1 MTNKTFLPT
10 SNSYSQR
17 KWYIIDCKGKTL
29 GRTCSA
35 ITKILQGK
43 HKSFYHPATD
53 LGDNI
58 ILVNAIDLTLYDTKK
73 RALVFRPGRPGSS
86 LSYRTV
92 CDDRPERIIENCVK
106 NMMKNGLAKR
116 NINKRLKVYLAS
128 DHPHRAQN
136 PIEYNIESY

>member
-17 KWYIIDCKGKTL
+17 KWYIIDCKDKTL

-43 HKSFYHPATD
+43 HKPFYYPAAD

-58 ILVNAIDLTLYDTKK
+58 ILINATDLTLHDTKK
-73 RALVFRPGRPGSS
+73 RAYVFQPGRPGSS
-86 LSYRTV
+86 LSYKTVRT
-92 CDDRPERIIENCVK
+92 DRPDRIIENCVK
-106 NMMKNGLAKR
+106 NMMGEGMAKR
-116 NINKRLKVYLAS
+116 NIIKRLKVYLTQ
-128 DHPHRAQN
+128 DHPHMAQK
-136 PIEYNIESY
+136 PIEYNI